1 MNKDQIKGT
10 AKEIAG
16 KVQQEVGK
24 LSGSQTQQAKG
35 ISKQISGKAQKVV
48 GDVKAA
54 LDDAS
59 KE

>member
-1 MNKDQIKGT
+1 MNKDQIKGA

-24 LSGSQTQQAKG
+24 LSGSQKQQAKG
-35 ISKQISGKAQKVV
+35 ISRQISGKAQKVV

>member
-24 LSGSQTQQAKG
+24 LSGSQKQQAKG
-35 ISKQISGKAQKVV
+35 ISRQISGKAQKVV